1 MSNAVCSHLHRFTVG
16 DTYYVAHATHQAL
29 GIICFFSTCI
39 YVYVSMYSLTRCAWQ
54 SSLRFLLCSL
64 WRVKTSL
71 RKISVSEA
79 REWILYQ
86 WRCAISAWCPWSFPL
101 RLFRPTPV
109 SQEYLKQNDGAQKSW
124 NVSIVTVTR
133 QFTIRNTTYCKI
145 DKIIRELLRSD
156 EIMCGIWACPCITG
170 KLNTCLVVRT
180 CYANT
185 ASDIKFCIKEHIT
198 VST

>member
-1 MSNAVCSHLHRFTVG
+1 
-16 DTYYVAHATHQAL
+16 
-29 GIICFFSTCI
+29 
-39 YVYVSMYSLTRCAWQ
+39 MYSLTRCAWQ

-86 WRCAISAWCPWSFPL
+86 WRCDISAWCPWSFPL

-170 KLNTCLVVRT
+170 KLNTCLVART

-185 ASDIKFCIKEHIT
+185 ASDIKFCIKEHNSVHLIWLSKCHT
-198 VST
+198 KSSWPKNKQQGTSFHRSWCWIWLHVELDPCT